1 MSRFARKVDAN
12 QGEIVTALEGI
23 GVQVVDLSGVGEG
36 LSDLMCAWRGVL
48 HLVEIKN
55 LDGRGKKLTIPQVRF
70 HEKMRLAGI
79 TVHVVTSVAEAL
91 GIFGARLAA

>member
-1 MSRFARKVDAN
+1 LSRFARKVDAN

-23 GVQVVDLSGVGEG
+23 GVQVVDLSASGEG
-36 LSDLMCAWRGVL
+36 VCDLLCGWRGTPY
-48 HLVEIKN
+48 LVEVKN
-55 LDGRGKKLTIPQVRF
+55 LDGRGKKLTIPQIRF